1 LLDAGGYM
9 FKEIDVIGITLV
21 MLAKDH
27 ESKTEVIAQYSI
39 ALRFKHKLNGLRDLS
54 CKYNYQWD
62 FCPVSDWTIVEEKKS
77 FLN

>member
-1 LLDAGGYM
+1 M
-9 FKEIDVIGITLV
+9 SKEIDVIGITLV

-39 ALRFKHKLNGLRDLS
+39 ALRFKHKLNGLWYLS
-54 CKYNYQWD
+54 KKMHDQWD
-62 FCPVSDWTIVEEKKS
+62 FCPVSDWTIVEVKKS

>member
-1 LLDAGGYM
+1 LLDTLGYEI
-9 FKEIDVIGITLV
+9 KEIDVIGITLV

-39 ALRFKHKLNGLRDLS
+39 ALRFKHKLKGLENFSL
-54 CKYNYQWD
+54 KYHYQWD
-62 FCPVSDWTIVEEKKS
+62 FCPVSDWTIVEVKKS